1 MAVVSASV
9 SVATTA
15 TRLDSGDGDLV
26 SGSTVLVTVPAG
38 GATVYVGGAD
48 VTTANGFPLAA
59 GASVSVDLNSGDLL
73 YGIVAASTQAV
84 NVLRVGV

>member
-48 VTTANGFPLAA
+48 VTTANGFPLPA